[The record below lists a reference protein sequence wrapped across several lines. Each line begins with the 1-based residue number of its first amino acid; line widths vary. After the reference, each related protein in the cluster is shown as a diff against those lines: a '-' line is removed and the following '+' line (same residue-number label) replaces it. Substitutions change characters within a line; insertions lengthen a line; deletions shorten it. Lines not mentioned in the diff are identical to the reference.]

1 MGLFYRCIFLS
12 DPYDIN
18 QVLDTLSPFFAFNI
32 CELSARLY
40 GESAGVRG
48 WRGVC
53 MVGKERESSDSEPT
67 I

>member
-53 MVGKERESSDSEPT
+53 MVGKERESSDSDPT
-67 I
+67 F

>member
-1 MGLFYRCIFLS
+1 MGLFTTAYLLT

-18 QVLDTLSPFFAFNI
+18 QVLDTLSPVFAYNI